1 VSQEKNLP
9 NDSSSLIGHFAADTF
24 DFFLAVLTQEVE
36 AYAVTIGCL
45 DVVVETVA
53 QDKIWRTGEIA
64 CADTILHPLAKAPQN
79 AMDAAMTF
87 IIFNIIGH
95 HDIHKLTW
103 S

>member
-1 VSQEKNLP
+1 MGIAL
-9 NDSSSLIGHFAADTF
+9 ADTF

-36 AYAVTIGCL
+36 AYASTIGCL

-53 QDKIWRTGEIA
+53 QDKIWCTGEIA

-79 AMDAAMTF
+79 AMDVATTF

-95 HDIHKLTW
+95 HDVHKLTW